1 MVVVVLSIIFAFLIP
16 IISAMAIDNMINKKP
31 YTAHV
36 IVVSIFFAVIIATLL
51 LVK

>member
-16 IISAMAIDNMINKKP
+16 ILFAVAIDNMINKKP

-36 IVVSIFFAVIIATLL
+36 IAVSIFFAVIVATLL

>member
-51 LVK
+51 LLK

>member
-1 MVVVVLSIIFAFLIP
+1 MVVVVLSIILAFLIP
-16 IISAMAIDNMINKKP
+16 ILSAMAIENMINKKP

-36 IVVSIFFAVIIATLL
+36 IAVSIFFAVIVATLL

>member
-16 IISAMAIDNMINKKP
+16 ILSAMAIDNMINKKP

-36 IVVSIFFAVIIATLL
+36 IVVSIFFAVIVATLL
-51 LVK
+51 LLK